1 MDKENLKIK
10 LDNACNNLRKA
21 IEKNPSGYGFY
32 KDYSKEWKELYK
44 MGSVQTRKAR
54 EIQNGRVTTPSKKE
68 NYR

>member
-10 LDNACNNLRKA
+10 LDNACDNLRKA

-32 KDYSKEWKELYK
+32 KDYTREWKELYK

-54 EIQNGRVTTPSKKE
+54 EIQNNPRIE
-68 NYR
+68 NYK